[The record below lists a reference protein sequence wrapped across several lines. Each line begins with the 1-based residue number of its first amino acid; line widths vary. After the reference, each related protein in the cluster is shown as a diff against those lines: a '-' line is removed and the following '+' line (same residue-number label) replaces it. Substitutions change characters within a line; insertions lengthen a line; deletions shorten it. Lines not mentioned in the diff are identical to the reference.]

1 MTATTT
7 TIEAP
12 KSEAELVQR
21 AKRIAGFPLAAI
33 AKTLLVEVPIDQKR
47 AKGWVGNLI
56 EAALGA
62 TAGVRSK
69 PDFEA
74 IGVEL
79 KTIPV
84 DRKGRPK
91 ESTYLTTVP
100 LRRLSRLKWE
110 DSDVKKKLA
119 RVLWVPI
126 EAEPSVALGA
136 RRIGNPLL
144 WSPSADE
151 EAILKRDYEALAEL
165 ISAGWVESLTAHRGE
180 SLQIRPKA
188 ENARART
195 WGEDAEGAPMRTLP
209 RGFYLRKRF
218 TQAILEKHF
227 ALR

>member
-1 MTATTT
+1 MTTT
-7 TIEAP
+7 AIEAP
-12 KSEAELVQR
+12 KSEAELVER
-21 AKRIAGFPLAAI
+21 AKRIAGFPLGAV
-33 AKTLLVEVPIDQKR
+33 AKALAVEVPFDQKR

-56 EAALGA
+56 ETALGA
-62 TAGVRSK
+62 TAGVRSQ

-84 DRKGRPK
+84 DAKGRPK

-100 LRRLSRLKWE
+100 LRRLSRMCWE
-110 DSDVKKKLA
+110 DSEVKRKLA

-126 EAEPSVALGA
+126 EADRSLALGA

-151 EAILKRDYEALAEL
+151 ETILRRDYEALAEL
-165 ISAGWVESLTAHRGE
+165 IAAGYVDSITAHRGE

-188 ENARART
+188 DNARART

-227 ALR
+227 ALT